1 MNTLQIVPKSENI
14 PHYLTHETDLI
25 KAFLRGRNYRT
36 IDAYE
41 RDLQDFRAFLGAKS
55 IDDASKILLSRGPG
69 EANALALAYKT
80 HLIERGLQAAT
91 VNRRLAALRSL
102 VKLAR
107 TLGLVSWALEVE
119 NIKMTPYRDTR
130 GPGRIAFKAMVSE
143 VSSEKRNKA
152 ARGKAILRLLFD
164 LGLRRGEVA
173 ALDLADLDLNASCV
187 AVMGKGRSE
196 KVNLTLPDPTRAALI
211 EWLSVRGITPG
222 PLFCNFDHAGKGDRL
237 TGTSIYRIVR
247 SLGERLGV
255 KVRPHGIRH
264 SAITE
269 ALTAT
274 GGDIRAT
281 ARFSRHKNVQTVLI
295 YDDNRQDIGG
305 EVSKLVAALV

>member
-1 MNTLQIVPKSENI
+1 MNLPEII
-14 PHYLTHETDLI
+14 PRQSLTQVQLI
-25 KAFLRGRNYRT
+25 AAFLSGRNQKTITAYRQ
-36 IDAYE
+36 
-41 RDLQDFRAFLGAKS
+41 DLEGFRAFLGASS
-55 IDDASKILLSRGPG
+55 IDDAAKTLLSRNHG
-69 EANALALAYKT
+69 EANGLALAYKT
-80 HLIERGLQAAT
+80 FLIERGLQAAT

-130 GPGRIAFKAMVSE
+130 GPGRTAFKAMVSE
-143 VSSEKRNKA
+143 VKNEKRNKA

-173 ALDLADLDLNASCV
+173 ALDLADLDLNASLV

-196 KVNLTLPDPTRAALI
+196 KVNLTLPDPTRAAII

-222 PLFCNFDHAGKGDRL
+222 PLFLNFDHAGKGGRL

-247 SLGERLGV
+247 SLGERLGM

>member
-1 MNTLQIVPKSENI
+1 MNLPSVI
-14 PHYLTHETDLI
+14 PQSSLTHLQLI
-25 KAFLRGRNYRT
+25 GAFLSGRSEKTIQAYRQ
-36 IDAYE
+36 
-41 RDLQDFRAFLGAKS
+41 DLEDFRAFLGAS
-55 IDDASKILLSRGPG
+55 TIDDAARTLLTCGHG
-69 EANALALAYKT
+69 QANAVALAYKT
-80 HLIERGLQAAT
+80 SLVERGLQAAT

-102 VKLAR
+102 VKLSR
-107 TLGLVSWALEVE
+107 TLGLVSWTLEVE
-119 NIKMTPYRDTR
+119 NMKSVSYRDTR
-130 GPGRIAFKAMVSE
+130 GPGRVAFKAILAE
-143 VSSEKRNKA
+143 AKNENRNKA
-152 ARGKAILRLLFD
+152 TRDRAILRLLFD

-173 ALDLADLDLNASCV
+173 ALDLADLDLNASLV

-222 PLFCNFDHAGKGDRL
+222 PLFCNFDHAGKGERL

-295 YDDNRQDIGG
+295 YDDARQDIGG
-305 EVSKLVAALV
+305 EVSRMVAALV